1 MIIKSRLPSV
11 CRISNKNW
19 RDFNMTL
26 KNFAKAH
33 NKKVKDIISL
43 LKKHI
48 DEVNADDEHAKYYD
62 DEWQFDDFATDF
74 FEKLLAE
81 DKKFSFPEPEFLK
94 KPIEN
99 DLSEVEELQKQI
111 SDLKN
116 SLQLAKDT
124 ADAKDEEFKKLQS
137 RILSY
142 EDGAS
147 FINGDL
153 IRKYQNKSERLEK
166 ELSQAKSDLI
176 KIREL
181 KDSHISKQ
189 ETTIRELQN
198 KISELNSII
207 KKKMDSDMENLQKS
221 ISEDKLKSEIHN
233 LELKLADSEREK
245 EKIRISLEDS
255 QIKNTELCNL
265 IEISIK
271 SLSRVQQNLKG
282 GIEVQTVEKIPDEEE
297 TPATLIQQEK
307 FLPETSESTKQ
318 VGFFRRMMK
327 AAGFF

>member
-1 MIIKSRLPSV
+1 
-11 CRISNKNW
+11 
-19 RDFNMTL
+19 MTL

-33 NKKVKDIISL
+33 NKKVKDVISL

-48 DEVNADDEHAKYYD
+48 DEVNADDEHAKYFD
-62 DEWQFDDFATDF
+62 DEWQFDDFATNF
-74 FEKLLAE
+74 FEKLLAD

-94 KPIEN
+94 KPVEN
-99 DLSEVEELQKQI
+99 DLSEVDELRKQI

-116 SLQLAKDT
+116 SLQLAKDA
-124 ADAKDEEFKKLQS
+124 ADAKDEEFKKLQG

-147 FINGDL
+147 SINGDL
-153 IRKYQNKSERLEK
+153 IRKYQNKSERLQK
-166 ELSQAKSDLI
+166 ELAQTQADLVKLRDI
-176 KIREL
+176 K
-181 KDSHISKQ
+181 DNHISKQ
-189 ETTIRELQN
+189 ENTIRELQN

-245 EKIRISLEDS
+245 EKIRIALEDS
-255 QIKNTELCNL
+255 QRKNAELCNL
-265 IEISIK
+265 IDGSIK

-282 GIEVQTVEKIPDEEE
+282 GIEVQTAEKISDENDS
-297 TPATLIQQEK
+297 ATFQQEK
-307 FLPETSESTKQ
+307 NLSETHEPAKQ

>member
-1 MIIKSRLPSV
+1 
-11 CRISNKNW
+11 
-19 RDFNMTL
+19 MTL

-33 NKKVKDIISL
+33 NKKVKDVISL

-48 DEVNADDEHAKYYD
+48 DEVNADDEHAKYFD
-62 DEWQFDDFATDF
+62 DEWQFDDFATNF

-94 KPIEN
+94 KPVEN
-99 DLSEVEELQKQI
+99 DFSEVDELRKQI

-124 ADAKDEEFKKLQS
+124 ADAKDEEFKKLQG

-147 FINGDL
+147 SINGDL
-153 IRKYQNKSERLEK
+153 IRKYQNKSERLQK
-166 ELSQAKSDLI
+166 ELAQTQADLVKLRDI
-176 KIREL
+176 K
-181 KDSHISKQ
+181 DNHISKQ
-189 ETTIRELQN
+189 ENTIRELQN

-245 EKIRISLEDS
+245 EKIRIALEDS
-255 QIKNTELCNL
+255 QIKNAELCNL
-265 IEISIK
+265 IDGSIK

-282 GIEVQTVEKIPDEEE
+282 GIEVQTAEKISDENDS
-297 TPATLIQQEK
+297 ATFQQEK
-307 FLPETSESTKQ
+307 NLPETPEPAKQ
-318 VGFFRRMMK
+318 VGFFRRIMK
-327 AAGFF
+327 VAGFF